1 MQIKGIGVCGGMAIA
16 PIHYVEAPCPADI
29 NEHSDREPAQLKA
42 RLDQLTAQLQQ
53 DFLSRAAL
61 LRKREQTQDAEM
73 LEMQIQLLRT
83 NIESLEA
90 GRGNKKVIARQKAIA
105 KKLEQWKD
113 RISMK
118 MDGAE
123 PAVKKQIATENQKLH
138 VDRNSPIVQS
148 SYDTTNVLI

>member
-73 LEMQIQLLRT
+73 LEMQ
-83 NIESLEA
+83 
-90 GRGNKKVIARQKAIA
+90 
-105 KKLEQWKD
+105 
-113 RISMK
+113 
-118 MDGAE
+118 
-123 PAVKKQIATENQKLH
+123 AVML
-138 VDRNSPIVQS
+138 
-148 SYDTTNVLI
+148 

>member
-61 LRKREQTQDAEM
+61 CANVSRP
-73 LEMQIQLLRT
+73 RT
-83 NIESLEA
+83 LKCWRCRRSCF
-90 GRGNKKVIARQKAIA
+90 V
-105 KKLEQWKD
+105 
-113 RISMK
+113 M
-118 MDGAE
+118 
-123 PAVKKQIATENQKLH
+123 
-138 VDRNSPIVQS
+138 
-148 SYDTTNVLI
+148 